1 MEYAVNGNT
10 GTRLINAPY
19 SLTIISKNKE
29 QINYTNQSAAS
40 KSEDSRGKA
49 CGGIFVE
56 FYISSDW
63 FKVTEHEE

>member
-10 GTRLINAPY
+10 GTRLIN
-19 SLTIISKNKE
+19 ISKNKE
-29 QINYTNQSAAS
+29 QIDYTNQSAAS
-40 KSEDSRGKA
+40 KSEYSRGKA